1 MVLDGVARPVGQTG
15 VGSLCA
21 RHAVVPP
28 RMPGAGMT
36 KSPLARVRERGRGE
50 GLSSRNT
57 KTPPQIAPS
66 ILGHRSSSELLMF
79 CRQCRYGCQRASN
92 CKCWTTGEFHAAGP
106 ATLSIINVGRWDA
119 RALARFGEE
128 TSPPLVAKRADSVE
142 DGALPR
148 PGRPSLAYASGLDE
162 RLRAGMRRPFTMNQ
176 GREDWW
182 GSLRS
187 IHPTCSGFRR
197 GRAQCPK
204 PRPSLRSGTCHQ
216 LRASAVNSALGS
228 QNPRA
233 ARMSSKSRRW

>member
-1 MVLDGVARPVGQTG
+1 MSPRPRSGRGYGITNLPSPAQRERV
-15 VGSLCA
+15 
-21 RHAVVPP
+21 RHN
-28 RMPGAGMT
+28 
-36 KSPLARVRERGRGE
+36 KSPLARAAGE
-50 GLSSRNT
+50 GPGVRVYPQEIQKLRPRS
-57 KTPPQIAPS
+57 PPVFWGIDPARSCSCSADSAATDASERQIV
-66 ILGHRSSSELLMF
+66 
-79 CRQCRYGCQRASN
+79 N
-92 CKCWTTGEFHAAGP
+92 CWTTGEIHAAGP

-119 RALARFGEE
+119 RALARFRRE
-128 TSPPLVAKRADSVE
+128 TPPPLVAKRAGSVE

-148 PGRPSLAYASGLDE
+148 PGRPSLACASGLDE
-162 RLRAGMRRPFTMNQ
+162 RLRAGMRRPFTVNQ

-187 IHPTCSGFRR
+187 THPTCSGFRR

-216 LRASAVNSALGS
+216 LRASAVNYAPRS